1 MFKRIGV
8 EEWQSVLTI
17 ISFGIFFAV
26 FLLTLIRIWRMPS
39 QFVDRM
45 EHLPLA
51 EDDTHEH

>member
-26 FLLTLIRIWRMPS
+26 FLLTLIRIWRMPR